1 MLRLRRVPRSL
12 AALLLATALFGAGPY
27 AGADETCNS
36 PYMGN
41 LIKGQEDY
49 VYVWTLGVQG
59 LGDGS
64 DKLVT
69 IDVNPASKKYGKVI
83 NSVSVGARGEAH
95 HMGFTDDRR
104 HLWAGGL
111 SDSRIYV
118 FDVASNPAKPKLSK
132 VITDLPDRT
141 GYVGPHTFYA
151 MPGRMLVGTLSNAR
165 DKGGV
170 TGLALF
176 NNKGD
181 LISKYDIPTDNG
193 GDGYGYDIGINPSK
207 NLLLTSSFTG
217 YNNYMRDLGDVVGD
231 AEAMKKF
238 GNTMVLWDLKAMKP
252 KKVLSVPGAP
262 LEIRWSLKEGENWAV
277 VATAL
282 TSKIWLIREGANG
295 DWEARDVATIGDP
308 SKIPLPVDISIT
320 RDGKGLWVNTFMDGK
335 TRYFDLSNPEAPKQ
349 TYEKVTGKQVNMV
362 SQSWDGKRV
371 YVTSSL
377 LEKWDKKGADNEQFL
392 RAFSWDGNELNPVFE
407 VDFTREKLGR
417 AHHMKFGSK
426 SMKSAFDDADLPGEV
441 AVAR

>member
-1 MLRLRRVPRSL
+1 MLRLSCVPRSL
-12 AALLLATALFGAGPY
+12 AAVLLATALLGAGLH

-83 NSVSVGARGEAH
+83 HSVSVGARGEAH

-118 FDVASNPAKPKLSK
+118 FDVGSNPAKPKLAK
-132 VITDLPDRT
+132 VIADLPDKT

-170 TGLALF
+170 TGL
-176 NNKGD
+176 
-181 LISKYDIPTDNG
+181 
-193 GDGYGYDIGINPSK
+193 
-207 NLLLTSSFTG
+207 
-217 YNNYMRDLGDVVGD
+217 V
-231 AEAMKKF
+231 
-238 GNTMVLWDLKAMKP
+238 
-252 KKVLSVPGAP
+252 
-262 LEIRWSLKEGENWAV
+262 
-277 VATAL
+277 
-282 TSKIWLIREGANG
+282 
-295 DWEARDVATIGDP
+295 
-308 SKIPLPVDISIT
+308 
-320 RDGKGLWVNTFMDGK
+320 
-335 TRYFDLSNPEAPKQ
+335 
-349 TYEKVTGKQVNMV
+349 
-362 SQSWDGKRV
+362 
-371 YVTSSL
+371 
-377 LEKWDKKGADNEQFL
+377 
-392 RAFSWDGNELNPVFE
+392 
-407 VDFTREKLGR
+407 
-417 AHHMKFGSK
+417 
-426 SMKSAFDDADLPGEV
+426 
-441 AVAR
+441 